1 MKKSLIIL
9 TIILSFCLLLVGCGA
24 SVTQGEK
31 GDKGDKG
38 EQGEQG
44 ESGRGVEKFEIID
57 GELIIY
63 YTDGTS
69 QNLGK
74 IESGSSNNTTLG
86 LEYYPLDNGTLAVAV
101 GNAALLSEIVIPS
114 TYQGVPVT
122 QIKEAGFEEA
132 TNLKKITI
140 PKSVTNIGKSAFFG
154 CSSLEQIVIPDSVTT
169 IGSDVF
175 YDCSL
180 LTIYCEV
187 AIKPNGW
194 DSSWVSSSRPVYWY
208 SEEEP
213 TNNGNYWHYVDGEV
227 TIWDTSDKE
236 EKNYAENNTKI
247 KIGLSGPLTGGAAMY
262 GIAVKNS
269 AQMAI
274 DEINA
279 FGGLNGIMLELI
291 MLDDKHDAN
300 NIATNYASLY
310 EGGMQVSLGTV
321 TTKPGLE
328 FKGYAQADNVFF
340 LTPSATGD
348 DIPEYSN
355 GYQMCFADSDQGT
368 VSAGVFKD
376 EFQGKKIGVFFKA
389 DDDYSVGIKNNFVK
403 ALGNALGEVKMAS
416 FTEAT
421 KSSFTQQVSELK
433 DCDVIFMP
441 IYTEPAALFMQQGK
455 GIIKADAIYYG
466 CDGLDGID
474 AEFDVSTIT
483 QGISYLSHFNSGATE
498 GAAKTYIDAYVKEY
512 GESAPLNHFGASAYD
527 SVYAIY
533 EAMNVALE
541 NGKEIPANISPSDL
555 CEILKEVFNSP
566 DFEFDGITCPDGTTI
581 KWTDDEG
588 NPTNGYVNKD
598 GTIHVVKEITK

>member
-1 MKKSLIIL
+1 MKLRKIL
-9 TIILSFCLLLVGCGA
+9 ALVLVMALCFGM
-24 SVTQGEK
+24 
-31 GDKGDKG
+31 
-38 EQGEQG
+38 
-44 ESGRGVEKFEIID
+44 
-57 GELIIY
+57 
-63 YTDGTS
+63 
-69 QNLGK
+69 
-74 IESGSSNNTTLG
+74 
-86 LEYYPLDNGTLAVAV
+86 VAV
-101 GNAALLSEIVIPS
+101 LSS
-114 TYQGVPVT
+114 CG
-122 QIKEAGFEEA
+122 G
-132 TNLKKITI
+132 
-140 PKSVTNIGKSAFFG
+140 
-154 CSSLEQIVIPDSVTT
+154 
-169 IGSDVF
+169 
-175 YDCSL
+175 
-180 LTIYCEV
+180 
-187 AIKPNGW
+187 
-194 DSSWVSSSRPVYWY
+194 
-208 SEEEP
+208 
-213 TNNGNYWHYVDGEV
+213 
-227 TIWDTSDKE
+227 
-236 EKNYAENNTKI
+236 EKNYAENNEKI
-247 KIGLSGPLTGGAAMY
+247 KIGISGPLTGGAAKY
-262 GIAVKNS
+262 GIAVENS
-269 AQMAI
+269 AKLAVK
-274 DEINA
+274 EINA
-279 FGGLNGIMLELI
+279 AGGLNGIMFEVE

-300 NIATNYASLY
+300 NISTNYASLY

-376 EFQGKKIGVFFKA
+376 QFQGKKIGVFFKA

-512 GESAPLNHFGASAYD
+512 GESAPLNQFGAAAYD
-527 SVYAIY
+527 CVYAIVD
-533 EAMNVALE
+533 AMKYAIENNGAEITVTISASDLCNILTAVFNDKNFVFEGITGAPGE
-541 NGKEIPANISPSDL
+541 NGKS
-555 CEILKEVFNSP
+555 
-566 DFEFDGITCPDGTTI
+566 TI
-581 KWTDDEG
+581 KWTDAEG
-588 NPTNGYVNKD
+588 NATNGHVNK
-598 GTIHVVKEITK
+598 TPVSYTVKEVTAK